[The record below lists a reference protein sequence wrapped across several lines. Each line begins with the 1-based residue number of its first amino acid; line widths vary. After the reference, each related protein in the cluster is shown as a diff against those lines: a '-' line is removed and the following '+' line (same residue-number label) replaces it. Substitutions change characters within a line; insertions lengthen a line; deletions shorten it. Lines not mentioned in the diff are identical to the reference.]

1 MKHKKIIK
9 NNQSL
14 KKLNARKIKNAF
26 NNIKK
31 ILNYH
36 YEKLR
41 LLKIFI
47 FWNILKINKA
57 MSDKHNKAFILFFA

>member
-36 YEKLR
+36 TKNY
-41 LLKIFI
+41 
-47 FWNILKINKA
+47 
-57 MSDKHNKAFILFFA
+57 DC